1 MKYRAILPSVFTVGN
16 LFCGFWALRYVIE
29 GNYVPAAWLIV
40 LGACLDNMDGRIA
53 RLVGHDSRFGIEID
67 SLVDVCTFGVV
78 PAVMVYRSL
87 FDTGWGSTI
96 AFVFLL
102 AGAWRLARYNI
113 LSQDGDKGE
122 FFTGLPIP
130 VAAIA
135 LSQYVVFA
143 ELAWSS
149 EHAATLSVALVLLL
163 SFLMVSKIEYDAV
176 PNFRSTT
183 MTDRFKQIYF
193 LGSIVLICLPST
205 SKQLFFP
212 LVLSYLLLGIYRRFW
227 SIFSDEVTQHA

>member
-1 MKYRAILPSVFTVGN
+1 MSYRTILPSAFTVGN

-53 RLVGHDSRFGIEID
+53 RLVGKESRFGVEID

-102 AGAWRLARYNI
+102 AGAFRLARYNI
-113 LSQDGDKGE
+113 LSQDGEKGE

-130 VAAIA
+130 MAAIA
-135 LSQYVVFA
+135 LSQYVVFT
-143 ELAWSS
+143 ETAWSS
-149 EHAATLSVALVLLL
+149 EHAATLAVAMVLFL
-163 SFLMVSKIEYDAV
+163 SYLMVSSIEYDPV
-176 PNFRSTT
+176 PNFRSTAF
-183 MTDRFKQIYF
+183 MDRFKQVYF
-193 LGSIVLICLPST
+193 LGSIVLICLPAT

-212 LVLSYLLLGIYRRFW
+212 LVLSYLLIGIYRRVW
-227 SIFSDEVTQHA
+227 GIFSDEVTQHA